1 MIANA
6 SDAPR
11 AYKERSSRRAG
22 DGLLHRALEQ
32 QVRLLELL
40 AGRRVELEL
49 LLRASAQCDIE
60 CVHTIAFASSLS
72 TAAR

>member
-1 MIANA
+1 LIANA
-6 SDAPR
+6 GDAPR
-11 AYKERSSRRAG
+11 AYKERSSRRAS

-40 AGRRVELEL
+40 AGRRIELEL
-49 LLRASAQCDIE
+49 LLRASARYRIS
-60 CVHTIAFASSLS
+60 VLAMAFANSDS